1 MATQENS
8 DSKSRVEA
16 ALARLGKAFEIREF
30 PESTRTSQEA
40 ADAVGCEVG
49 QIAKSL
55 IFKTR
60 ESDQPVLV
68 VASGANRVDEAA
80 VGRILGEKI
89 ARADAGFVRERTGFA
104 IGGVAPVGHLSEP
117 IVLLDKDLLRYEA
130 IWAAAGTPNR
140 VFELSPDDLVVLT
153 DGKFCDIKKN

>member
-1 MATQENS
+1 MAMRANG

-16 ALARLGKAFEIREF
+16 AFAALGKTFETREF
-30 PESTRTSQEA
+30 PESTRTAQEA
-40 ADAVGCEVG
+40 AAAVGCDVG

-60 ESDQPVLV
+60 QSDQPVLV

-89 ARADAGFVRERTGFA
+89 ARADADFVRQRTGFA

-117 IVLLDKDLLRYEA
+117 IILLDRDLQHYDV

-140 VFELSPDDLVVLT
+140 VFALSPDDLLT
-153 DGKFCDIKKN
+153 LTGGKFCDIKKY